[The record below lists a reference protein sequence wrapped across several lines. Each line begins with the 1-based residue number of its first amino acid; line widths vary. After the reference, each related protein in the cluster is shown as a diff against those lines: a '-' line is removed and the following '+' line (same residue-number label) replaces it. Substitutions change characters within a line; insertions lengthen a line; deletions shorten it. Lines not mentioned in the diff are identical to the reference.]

1 MSYGFNS
8 GRRNMDEEQA
18 LLFST
23 RDFRM
28 KIQHRA
34 SESAD
39 KMQTSPNSALRHNK
53 VKKKEQ
59 HLGSITPVVP
69 STDS

>member
-1 MSYGFNS
+1 
-8 GRRNMDEEQA
+8 MDEEQA

-53 VKKKEQ
+53 VEKKRPTSQ
-59 HLGSITPVVP
+59 FHHAGS
-69 STDS
+69 SKH